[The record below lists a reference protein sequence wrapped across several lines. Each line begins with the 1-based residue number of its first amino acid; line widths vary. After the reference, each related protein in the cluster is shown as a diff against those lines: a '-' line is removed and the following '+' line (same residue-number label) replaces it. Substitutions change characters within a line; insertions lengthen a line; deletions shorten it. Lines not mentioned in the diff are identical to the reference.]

1 LRKAA
6 NNILF
11 YFIKASISI
20 YIFYATLSNL

>member
-6 NNILF
+6 NNILL
-11 YFIKASISI
+11 YFIKATILI